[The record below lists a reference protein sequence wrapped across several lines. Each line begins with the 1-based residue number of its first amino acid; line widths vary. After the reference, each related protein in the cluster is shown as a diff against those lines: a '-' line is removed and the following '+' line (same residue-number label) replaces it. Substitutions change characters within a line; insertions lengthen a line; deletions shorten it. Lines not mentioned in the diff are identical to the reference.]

1 MRLFMANK
9 HRGLVISLA
18 LLLSACGGNSAM
30 RFYMLEAPLA
40 KSNHEAVLNKN
51 TVIGLGPIHMPE
63 YLDRPQMVLAIG
75 ENQYQFDEKNRWAE
89 RLDQNL
95 SRVLAQQL
103 AADLGVEQVVR
114 HPWAQRQPID
124 YQITL
129 DVLTFH
135 QTASGENR
143 LSAQWQIKQQEQ
155 TLLTKRFECAI
166 TADASQTAAMV
177 KAQSQCVGRLGEEMV
192 SGVKALKGNR

>member
-9 HRGLVISLA
+9 QSGLVMGLA
-18 LLLSACGGNSAM
+18 LLVSACGGNSAM

-40 KSNHEAVLNKN
+40 KANQQSVLNKN
-51 TVIGLGPIHMPE
+51 TVLGLGPIHLPE
-63 YLDRPQMVLAIG
+63 YLDRPQMVVAVG
-75 ENQYQFDEKNRWAE
+75 DNQYQFDEKNRWAE

-103 AADLGVEQVVR
+103 AADLGIEQVIR
-114 HPWAQRQPID
+114 HPWAQRQTID

-155 TLLTKRFECAI
+155 SLLIKRFECTI
-166 TADASQTAAMV
+166 TADASQIAAMV
-177 KAQSQCVGRLGEEMV
+177 KAQSQCVAQLGEAMV
-192 SGVKALKGNR
+192 TGLQALGNQR

>member
-9 HRGLVISLA
+9 QCGLVISLA
-18 LLLSACGGNSAM
+18 LLLSACGGTSPM

-40 KSNHEAVLNKN
+40 KANQQAVLNKN
-51 TVIGLGPIHMPE
+51 TVIGLGPIHLPE
-63 YLDRPQMVLAIG
+63 YLDRPQMVVAMG

-114 HPWAQRQPID
+114 HPWAPRQTID

-135 QTASGENR
+135 QTASGDNR
-143 LSAQWQIKQQEQ
+143 LSAQWQIKQQDQ

-166 TADASQTAAMV
+166 NADASQTAAMV
-177 KAQSQCVGRLGEEMV
+177 KAQSQCVGQLGEAMV
-192 SGVKALKGNR
+192 SGVQGVSNRS

>member
-9 HRGLVISLA
+9 HYGLMIGLA
-18 LLLSACGGNSAM
+18 LLLSACGGHSPM

-40 KSNHEAVLNKN
+40 KANHESLSNKN

-63 YLDRPQMVLAIG
+63 YLDRPQMVVAIG

-103 AADLGVEQVVR
+103 ATDLGIEQVVR
-114 HPWAQRQPID
+114 HPWAQRQTID

-129 DVLTFH
+129 DVLAFH
-135 QTASGENR
+135 QTTSGENR
-143 LSAQWQIKQQEQ
+143 LSAQWQLKRQEQ
-155 TLLTKRFECAI
+155 TLLSKRFECSI
-166 TADASQTAAMV
+166 NADASQTAAMV
-177 KAQSQCVGRLGEEMV
+177 KAQSQCVGQLGGAMV
-192 SGVKALKGNR
+192 TELRALGSQR